1 MEYNIIFIESV
12 LEKNLPALPKT
23 IRLRIINAINK
34 RLTIDPINL
43 GEPLYYRFKGQRR
56 LRVGDYRVIYSVNII
71 KYEVVITEIG
81 HRKDIYK

>member
-1 MEYNIIFIESV
+1 M
-12 LEKNLPALPKT
+12 
-23 IRLRIINAINK
+23 
-34 RLTIDPINL
+34 NL
-43 GEPLYYRFKGQRR
+43 GESLYYRFKGQKR